1 MLIHDFPDGLSEGG
15 WLHNSMPM
23 KLAPDEKLWLGKPSA
38 HARQRDGQSE
48 P

>member
-15 WLHNSMPM
+15 WLHNHIPM
-23 KLAPDEKLWLGKPSA
+23 KLAKGEKLHFGKPSR
-38 HARQRDGQSE
+38 HPRQLDGTSE